1 MFSFKQWHLGVSVL
15 VLLAVAGCNAAATPV
30 PTKSTPVTEVDLSGI
45 QTYLLGKLGQ
55 LEQASASQK
64 LAADAYYALAAE
76 YQFDYADL
84 WQANPQE
91 VTLQVESAR
100 SAWMLASPLYE
111 QVEGIVAGV
120 PVLSEYD
127 VILDAGGS
135 GEADPESAVPFDIS
149 LPDGRVLPSPGN
161 LFGVLET
168 TLWGTNPVYSVS
180 GLTSDFNQNG
190 AVDFGE
196 SLPDAYVLKGSAD
209 LFDSYVQEL
218 GAAAKA
224 WQPSTSDAFTALVI
238 MVPTMNEYFESWKNS
253 RFVAGESS
261 TQMDFAVISRLSD
274 IQDILSSLEVVY
286 AGVQPLVVSVDEAQ
300 AVKIGQDLSGLKEF
314 VAGVYTEEQNGRK
327 FSAEEADQLGAEAQ
341 NRATAITGQIAQI
354 AATLGITLED

>member
-1 MFSFKQWHLGVSVL
+1 MSKKWGFVTLIAVVL
-15 VLLAVAGCNAAATPV
+15 FVAGCSGAGSTTVSPTP
-30 PTKSTPVTEVDLSGI
+30 TTSTEVDLSGI
-45 QTYLLGKLGQ
+45 QTYTLAKLNDLKDASSTQ
-55 LEQASASQK
+55 KEAASA
-64 LAADAYYALAAE
+64 YYSLAAE
-76 YQFDYADL
+76 YQFDYAAL
-84 WQANPQE
+84 WAAKPQE
-91 VTLQVESAR
+91 VTQTTQQAR
-100 SAWMLASPLYE
+100 SAWLLASPLYE

-120 PVLSEYD
+120 PQLSEYD

-135 GEADPESAVPFDIS
+135 GESDPESAVPFDLS
-149 LPDGRVLPSPGN
+149 LPDGRVLPKPGN

-168 TLWGTNPVYSVS
+168 TLWGTNPAYSVPD
-180 GLTSDFNQNG
+180 LAADLNQNG
-190 AVDFGE
+190 VVDFGE
-196 SLPDAYVLKGSAD
+196 SLPDANVLKGAAD
-209 LFDSYVQEL
+209 LFDEYVQEL
-218 GAAAKA
+218 DESAKA

-286 AGVQPLVVSVDEAQ
+286 AGVQPLIASADEGQ
-300 AVKIGQDLSGLKEF
+300 AVKIGQELGDLKAF
-314 VAGVYTEEQNGRK
+314 VSDIYTQEQNGKK

-354 AATLGITLED
+354 AATLGISIEE